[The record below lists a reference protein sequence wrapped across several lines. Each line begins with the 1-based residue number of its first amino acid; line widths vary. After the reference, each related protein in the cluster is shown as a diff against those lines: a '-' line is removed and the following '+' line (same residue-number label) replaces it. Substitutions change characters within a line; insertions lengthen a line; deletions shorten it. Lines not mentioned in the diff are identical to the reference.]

1 MIPLQST
8 LQDSLRSVKLSRE
21 HIQNDLM
28 FHSLLPEISSVW
40 PSVRT
45 EISRV
50 NKLGGGIDKQK
61 GEIIER
67 NYTLFSEFPYML
79 W

>member
-21 HIQNDLM
+21 HIQNDPM

-50 NKLGGGIDKQK
+50 NKPLSM

-67 NYTLFSEFPYML
+67 NYTLFSEFPYMP